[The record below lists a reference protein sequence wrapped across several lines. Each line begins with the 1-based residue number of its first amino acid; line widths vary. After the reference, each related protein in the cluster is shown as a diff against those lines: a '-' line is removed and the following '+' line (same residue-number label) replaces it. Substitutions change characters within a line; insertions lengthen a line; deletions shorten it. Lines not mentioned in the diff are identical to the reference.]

1 MRILLEDTRDG
12 EMIWR
17 RIFETEHEGEPV
29 FYLGRDKYSKW
40 AYVGYSSKENL
51 LKAVH
56 ENQDPLFIFIDETE
70 EEEDEN

>member
-17 RIFETEHEGEPV
+17 RIFEAEYDGKPV

-40 AYVGYSSKENL
+40 AYVGYSSKEDL
-51 LKAVH
+51 LKAVY
-56 ENQDPLFIFIDETE
+56 ENQDLLFRFIRAIE
-70 EEEDEN
+70 EEENEN